1 MASPLPQPPPQ
12 EWKSAGCFRS
22 AAPTWPGDPNSQ
34 ARSSLAQRTP
44 ARSTGGDR
52 PSGTDMNRV
61 AAARTTGCYRKSVP
75 GTPKHTGGS
84 RIHAHEHRSQ
94 WREFARESLA
104 ARPGSR
110 RRKGRS
116 SQQPKNQP
124 TPPNVMH
131 PIAPRRHPF
140 RPQFTYLFRLVLARS
155 RCPSVSQASHFLAHL
170 ALLVPPEALC
180 SPATSPKFSK
190 RCPYGARLA
199 PATGG
204 APATFSAAAARPPQ
218 QSSRRA
224 PGGGFNP
231 RPAPLFL
238 LPARKATSVASQ
250 CH

>member
-1 MASPLPQPPPQ
+1 MNAVSRKPPL
-12 EWKSAGCFRS
+12 EMDSCS
-22 AAPTWPGDPNSQ
+22 YN
-34 ARSSLAQRTP
+34 
-44 ARSTGGDR
+44 
-52 PSGTDMNRV
+52 
-61 AAARTTGCYRKSVP
+61 AARG
-75 GTPKHTGGS
+75 
-84 RIHAHEHRSQ
+84 ALL
-94 WREFARESLA
+94 RESPA
-104 ARPGSR
+104 VIEH
-110 RRKGRS
+110 
-116 SQQPKNQP
+116 QQPKNQP

-131 PIAPRRHPF
+131 PIAPRRRPF

-238 LPARKATSVASQ
+238 LPAGGRVASQ
-250 CH
+250 TFQQYAWENRADCLLRSLRCHFR

>member
-1 MASPLPQPPPQ
+1 
-12 EWKSAGCFRS
+12 
-22 AAPTWPGDPNSQ
+22 
-34 ARSSLAQRTP
+34 
-44 ARSTGGDR
+44 
-52 PSGTDMNRV
+52 
-61 AAARTTGCYRKSVP
+61 
-75 GTPKHTGGS
+75 
-84 RIHAHEHRSQ
+84 
-94 WREFARESLA
+94 
-104 ARPGSR
+104 
-110 RRKGRS
+110 
-116 SQQPKNQP
+116 
-124 TPPNVMH
+124 MH
-131 PIAPRRHPF
+131 PIAPRRRPF
-140 RPQFTYLFRLVLARS
+140 RPHFTYLFRLVLARS

-238 LPARKATSVASQ
+238 LPPGGESRLAKPQHYYAWETRADCLLRSLRSHFRQEGNQGHSIDQAACNQGASGKHGQDLALARDPRY
-250 CH
+250 H